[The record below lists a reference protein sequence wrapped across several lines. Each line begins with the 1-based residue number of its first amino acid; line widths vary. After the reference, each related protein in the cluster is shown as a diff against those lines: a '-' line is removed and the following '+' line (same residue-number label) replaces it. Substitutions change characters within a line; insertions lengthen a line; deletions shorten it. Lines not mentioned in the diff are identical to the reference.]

1 MLDMHAGHLNE
12 VFAMPHERTNFTNG
26 LFGAKRG
33 PQQANGVEILKP
45 LTIQD
50 VGLAA
55 RNVVHVLGVDQMDF
69 NVSRLQDLKQW
80 NPVDTRGFHCDR
92 VDAAL
97 LQPVR
102 QGVEI
107 FSERGKRSY
116 RFSIPIGRHGDKD
129 LASTMGTT
137 IYAYRCRLRF
147 L

>member
-1 MLDMHAGHLNE
+1 MLHMHAGHLNK
-12 VFAMPHERTNFTNG
+12 VFAMPHERTNFADG

-33 PQQANGVEILKP
+33 PQQANRMEILKP

-55 RNVVHVLGVDQMDF
+55 RNVMHVLSIDQMDF

-80 NPVDTRGFHCDR
+80 NPVDASGLHCHR

-102 QGVEI
+102 QGVQI
-107 FSERGKRSY
+107 FGNLSSG
-116 RFSIPIGRHGDKD
+116 IIATQTAVARHQCYGARAWDQ
-129 LASTMGTT
+129 TP
-137 IYAYRCRLRF
+137 
-147 L
+147 